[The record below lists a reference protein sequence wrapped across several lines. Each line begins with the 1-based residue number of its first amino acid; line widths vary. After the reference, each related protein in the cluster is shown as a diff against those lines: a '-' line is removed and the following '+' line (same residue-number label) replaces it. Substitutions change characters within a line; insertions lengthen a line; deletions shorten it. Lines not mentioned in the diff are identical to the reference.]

1 MRDRRELQSLY
12 LHTVQ
17 KNNDM
22 VYIIIEYTDLIE
34 YYTFKVRI

>member
-22 VYIIIEYTDLIE
+22 VHIIIIQYTDLIE
-34 YYTFKVRI
+34 LYL